1 MTHVKAL
8 SLANRAANR
17 AANRTLCGLVLAAM
31 FGLAGW
37 PASAQSLGDLAK
49 QEEARRR
56 AIATSGKVYTNDSLR
71 AAPTTG
77 PESTGEASAPASA
90 TAGSPASGA
99 SSSAAAADAKKDE
112 AKPEAKADT
121 PKKDEAYWRQRL
133 QAERDGIER
142 SKVLIDALQ
151 SRVSALQTDFVNRD
165 DPASR
170 GQLASERQRALAELD
185 KMKKEIDQRTKAV
198 ADIQEE
204 ARKAG
209 APAAWY
215 R

>member
-8 SLANRAANR
+8 SV
-17 AANRTLCGLVLAAM
+17 GVVLAAM
-31 FGLAGW
+31 FGVAGR
-37 PASAQSLGDLAK
+37 PTSAQSLGDLAK

-56 AIATSGKVYTNDSLR
+56 AVATTGKVYTNDSLR
-71 AAPTTG
+71 PAPPVTG
-77 PESTGEASAPASA
+77 SESSGDAASAPAA
-90 TAGSPASGA
+90 PPPPGP
-99 SSSAAAADAKKDE
+99 SSSDGKKEEVKPDAKPDS
-112 AKPEAKADT
+112 

-133 QAERDGIER
+133 QAERDAIER

-185 KMKKEIDQRTKAV
+185 RMKKEIEQRTKAV

-204 ARKAG
+204 ARRAG

>member
-1 MTHVKAL
+1 MTHEKAL
-8 SLANRAANR
+8 TLANSVV
-17 AANRTLCGLVLAAM
+17 GGVVLAAM
-31 FGLAGW
+31 FGVAGRS
-37 PASAQSLGDLAK
+37 ASAQSLGDLAK

-71 AAPTTG
+71 VAQPTTG
-77 PESTGEASAPASA
+77 SESSGDASAAPVPGPAA
-90 TAGSPASGA
+90 SPAAGA
-99 SSSAAAADAKKDE
+99 PSASDAKKEEAKSE
-112 AKPEAKADT
+112 AKPEA

-133 QAERDGIER
+133 QAERDAIDR
-142 SKVLIDALQ
+142 SKVLIEALQ

-170 GQLASERQRALAELD
+170 GQLASERQRALSELER
-185 KMKKEIDQRTKAV
+185 MKKEIEQRTKAV

-204 ARKAG
+204 ARRAG

>member
-1 MTHVKAL
+1 MTQVKAT
-8 SLANRAANR
+8 LANVVTLANS
-17 AANRTLCGLVLAAM
+17 AVGGLVLAAM
-31 FGLAGW
+31 FGIAGP

-49 QEEARRR
+49 KEEARRR

-71 AAPTTG
+71 PAPTTG
-77 PESTGEASAPASA
+77 SESSGDASAAP
-90 TAGSPASGA
+90 
-99 SSSAAAADAKKDE
+99 AAAQAGAPAAGVSDAKKDE
-112 AKPEAKADT
+112 AKPEAKPDS
-121 PKKDEAYWRQRL
+121 PKKDEFYWRQRL
-133 QAERDGIER
+133 QAERDAIDR

-170 GQLASERQRALAELD
+170 GQLASERQRALAELER
-185 KMKKEIDQRTKAV
+185 MKKEIEQRTKAV

-204 ARKAG
+204 ARRAG